1 MSDPDES
8 EGNDPGVLEPADSL
22 EDRGVEDVLDEGETL
37 PERPWVGQGWG
48 ITPREEAEGESLDGR
63 LAREVPEETASQG
76 DGLGDTS
83 DTDGE
88 LLDEEV
94 GSSRA
99 GRLVETDEGGVFD
112 ADEELHA
119 TDVGVDGAA
128 ASAEEAA
135 IHVVDPSALDDR

>member
-99 GRLVETDEGGVFD
+99 GRLVETDEGGGFD